1 MHKWICPEPLC
12 PNPRQRE
19 PDVGVGFWQHWQG
32 EEQIWHLPGCTQP
45 TGPGE
50 WCAHVDLR
58 RGDHQSEM
66 ALRPGRHGEFH
77 HGRAFL
83 YEHRLG
89 LSRGDD
95 EHDSRADDYYDH
107 DARAVVCFSKL
118 PAGEPLV
125 EGSGCKLL
133 EVAEGTEY
141 DLGENGQE
149 TAGRH
154 ACLKKLR
161 NVSEADTL
169 VHSLG
174 RCELWHCSTLARVRM
189 SSGPGGG
196 LSESPYAVT
205 FKTANGHYITAEED
219 GAMKAE
225 EETFVPEALFL
236 LMPAE
241 NGKFV
246 LKAQNDRFVKAEPS
260 GHLAAVTEAWDD
272 WEEFELVKHDSG
284 KVSLRSFHNKYV
296 SEGSGGSVAADAAS
310 ATMLELANRS
320 RHDGFENLQFHKTV
334 SDEVSHSVCARPA
347 EQAAVR
353 CCSSDGSVASED
365 QYGCHDRKNYSEAE
379 AICKAQ
385 SLELCTEVQAKSCP
399 GCSTCGFETKQVWT
413 STACE
418 GTEGLT
424 QRRLS
429 QRNDHAAVV
438 SRFCGYQPGKGGLH
452 GEEVRSTVFVKL
464 MEWNYNDI
472 AKECVEYLAPNGFD
486 AVQVAPVTEHVLGYQ
501 WWVKYQP
508 VSAGLDTRS
517 GTEAEFRA
525 MVATCRSVGV
535 QVIVDILMNH
545 MASPCKAARK
555 LKKKANWSE
564 EEDMPCVGWGGSRY
578 GNRLQKGARGWDA
591 ANPKHF
597 HHKKEDR
604 LHVLNSS
611 NWRLVSMWSCGL
623 TAEAWQTVSIDCM
636 CRGVTPR

>member
-1 MHKWICPEPLC
+1 
-12 PNPRQRE
+12 
-19 PDVGVGFWQHWQG
+19 
-32 EEQIWHLPGCTQP
+32 
-45 TGPGE
+45 
-50 WCAHVDLR
+50 
-58 RGDHQSEM
+58 
-66 ALRPGRHGEFH
+66 
-77 HGRAFL
+77 
-83 YEHRLG
+83 
-89 LSRGDD
+89 
-95 EHDSRADDYYDH
+95 
-107 DARAVVCFSKL
+107 
-118 PAGEPLV
+118 
-125 EGSGCKLL
+125 
-133 EVAEGTEY
+133 
-141 DLGENGQE
+141 
-149 TAGRH
+149 
-154 ACLKKLR
+154 
-161 NVSEADTL
+161 
-169 VHSLG
+169 
-174 RCELWHCSTLARVRM
+174 
-189 SSGPGGG
+189 
-196 LSESPYAVT
+196 
-205 FKTANGHYITAEED
+205 
-219 GAMKAE
+219 MKAE

-272 WEEFELVKHDSG
+272 WEEFELVKHESG

-418 GTEGLT
+418 GMEGLT

-464 MEWNYNDI
+464 
-472 AKECVEYLAPNGFD
+472 
-486 AVQVAPVTEHVLGYQ
+486 
-501 WWVKYQP
+501 
-508 VSAGLDTRS
+508 SLDKRGS
-517 GTEAEFRA
+517 FR
-525 MVATCRSVGV
+525 
-535 QVIVDILMNH
+535 L
-545 MASPCKAARK
+545 
-555 LKKKANWSE
+555 E
-564 EEDMPCVGWGGSRY
+564 
-578 GNRLQKGARGWDA
+578 
-591 ANPKHF
+591 
-597 HHKKEDR
+597 
-604 LHVLNSS
+604 
-611 NWRLVSMWSCGL
+611 
-623 TAEAWQTVSIDCM
+623 
-636 CRGVTPR
+636 